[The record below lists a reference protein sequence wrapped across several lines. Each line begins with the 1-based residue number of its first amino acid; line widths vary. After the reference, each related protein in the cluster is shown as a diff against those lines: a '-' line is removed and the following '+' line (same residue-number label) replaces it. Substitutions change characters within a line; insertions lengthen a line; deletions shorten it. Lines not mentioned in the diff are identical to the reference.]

1 MFLSDQVSSCSN
13 IKQIAEEYSSDMPP
27 TFVNEQS
34 LNAELDLWS
43 SIMSGLAKS
52 YDNVQDTL
60 KIQVKISFHTF
71 ICCYAFCAPFQLRH
85 VKLSVQLVLYED
97 SKPICV
103 LLWVR
108 KE

>member
-13 IKQIAEEYSSDMPP
+13 IKQFAEEYSSDMLP

-43 SIMSGLAKS
+43 SIMSGLAKP

-60 KIQVKISFHTF
+60 KNTSEDLFPHLYLLLRLLCTF
-71 ICCYAFCAPFQLRH
+71 PITTCETER
-85 VKLSVQLVLYED
+85 SVSSL
-97 SKPICV
+97 
-103 LLWVR
+103 
-108 KE
+108 